1 MLTCETCGEIVPE
14 GTQYCPNCGHGFP
27 ARPPVPDAPVF
38 LCTGYGRCSG
48 RFRHTGQHRRFRG
61 KHCRTDTGNTGR
73 CRRDR

>member
-1 MLTCETCGEIVPE
+1 MLTCETCGEILPE
-14 GTQYCPNCGHGFP
+14 GTQLRGTAFRRRAACAGRTG
-27 ARPPVPDAPVF
+27 F

-48 RFRHTGQHRRFRG
+48 RFRYTGQHRRFRG